1 MAHQNRPFIRLA
13 LFVVVLGLAA
23 LACNFPGQQATPDTF
38 ATAAAQTVAA
48 QLTAVVTSPA
58 ETPPPAVETPTT
70 APPAEASPTATAV
83 GPTATEVG
91 PSPTPGTAG
100 CTDRAGFIADVTVPD
115 DTYMAP
121 GEAFTKTWRLRNTGT
136 CTWTTE
142 YALVFDSGNIMGGPA
157 SVPLPGNVPPNA
169 TVDLSVDLVAPA
181 ANGTYR
187 GNWKLRNA
195 DGVLFGLGASGN
207 NPFWVQI
214 IVGPTPTPKPSV
226 LYDFTANYCDAEW
239 RSGAGVLPC
248 PGANNDNRGFVLFLP
263 SPKLENGA
271 TENEPAIETHPQWVD
286 DGVISGLYPEFTVQ
300 AGDRFKA
307 VIGCLHGGNACN
319 VKFQLNYRDA
329 SNNLH
334 PLGEWTEVYD
344 GNITKLDI
352 DLSPLAGQTVR
363 FALVVLAN
371 GSSAQDW
378 AFWLFPRIEG
388 SR

>member
-1 MAHQNRPFIRLA
+1 MSDFNRPAIRLA
-13 LFVVVLGLAA
+13 LFMAVLGLVA
-23 LACNFPGQQATPDTF
+23 LACNFPGQPAAPDTF

-48 QLTAVVTSPA
+48 QLTAVVTGPA
-58 ETPPPAVETPTT
+58 ETPTPPSAAETTT
-70 APPAEASPTATAV
+70 AVPPAEASPTATEA
-83 GPTATEVG
+83 GA
-91 PSPTPGTAG
+91 SPTPGSAG
-100 CTDRAGFIADVTVPD
+100 CTDRAGFVADVTIPD
-115 DTYMAP
+115 NTYMAP

-136 CTWTTE
+136 CTWTAE

-207 NPFWVQI
+207 SPFWVQI
-214 IVGPTPTPKPSV
+214 IVGPTPTPKPTV
-226 LYDFTANYCDAEW
+226 LYDFTVNYCDAEW
-239 RSGAGVLPC
+239 ISGAGVLPC
-248 PGANNDNRGFVLFLP
+248 PGATDDNRGFVVFLAN
-263 SPKLENGA
+263 PKLENGT

-300 AGDRFKA
+300 EGDRFKA
-307 VIGCLHGGNACN
+307 VIGCLHGGTACN
-319 VKFQLNYRDA
+319 VKFQLNYKDA
-329 SNNLH
+329 SDSLY
-334 PLGEWTEVYD
+334 PLGQWTEVYD
-344 GNITKLDI
+344 GNITSLDI

-363 FALVVLAN
+363 FVLAVMAN

-378 AFWLFPRIEG
+378 AFWLFPRIVG
-388 SR
+388 NR